1 MNGTIDLRG
10 GHGYSQC
17 GLGLYIMEQLLYLI
31 ARSFLVFIQALPVG
45 WVARLGRCGGAL
57 AYWVDRR
64 HRRVALK
71 NLTRCFAPEK
81 SPAEIRAIAKENF
94 RRLGEVYGCAI
105 KGMVMNDAELRTI
118 FAVKGDE
125 AVRAVDAEGRLV
137 NRVFTGGH
145 FGNFELANR
154 MSALIPGYQAVATYR
169 GIRPPKLDQLVYRMR
184 TVSGNILVDRRTGA
198 EDLKRAMAAGGKL
211 LILASDQADRSGG
224 LELPFLGYYAWTTRA
239 PVILALRYK
248 CVIFVPICYRVGL
261 GKWVLEIGEPI
272 RMEEN
277 GKRRGVEALMRDINT
292 ALEVGVRRDPANWFW
307 VHDRWKTKK
316 GQTLRAVE

>member
-1 MNGTIDLRG
+1 
-10 GHGYSQC
+10 
-17 GLGLYIMEQLLYLI
+17 MEHFLYLI
-31 ARSFLVFIQALPVG
+31 ARAFLAFFQALPVR
-45 WVARLGRCGGAL
+45 WVARIGRWGGAL
-57 AYWVDRR
+57 AYWVDAR

-71 NLTRCFAPEK
+71 NLTMCFAGEK

-94 RRLGEVYGCAI
+94 RRLGEVYCCAM
-105 KGMVMNDAELRTI
+105 KGMAMNDAQLRTI
-118 FAVKGDE
+118 FSVKGEE
-125 AVRAVDAEGRLV
+125 AVRAVDADGKLV

-154 MSALIPGYQAVATYR
+154 MSALIPEYRAVATYR

-198 EDLKRAMAAGGKL
+198 DDLKRAMSEGGKL

-224 LELPFLGYYAWTTRA
+224 IELPFLGYYAWTTRA
-239 PVILALRYK
+239 PVILAMRYK

-261 GKWVLEIGEPI
+261 GKWVLEIGEPL

-277 GKRRGVEALMRDINT
+277 GKRRSVEDLMRDINT

-307 VHDRWKTKK
+307 VHDRWKTKNK
-316 GQTLRAVE
+316 KPPRPVEESSVA